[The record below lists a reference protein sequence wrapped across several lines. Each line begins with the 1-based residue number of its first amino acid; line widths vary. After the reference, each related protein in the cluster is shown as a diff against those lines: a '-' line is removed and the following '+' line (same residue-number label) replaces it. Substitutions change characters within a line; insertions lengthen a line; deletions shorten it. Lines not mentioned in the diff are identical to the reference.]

1 MGKGSRNR
9 QNRTETKRTLEYR
22 NARKQVLREVN
33 AELAKAT
40 DRFYYDEVTV
50 ILWVLHETF
59 GFGKDRLK
67 RFYDNYSKVNNQLK
81 AHYEL
86 KDNDLH
92 YLTQELLKGIGVTIE
107 EFEREAG

>member
-59 GFGKDRLK
+59 GFGRDRLK
-67 RFYDNYSKVNNQLK
+67 RFYDNYSRVNNQLK
-81 AHYEL
+81 EHYAMQ
-86 KDNDLH
+86 DNDLH
-92 YLTQELLKGIGVTIE
+92 YLTEKLLAGIGVTIE

>member
-1 MGKGSRNR
+1 MGKGNRNR
-9 QNRTETKRTLEYR
+9 LNRTETKQTLEYR
-22 NARKQVLREVN
+22 SARRQVLREVN

-40 DRFYYDEVTV
+40 ERFFFDEVTV

-59 GFGKDRLK
+59 GFGRDRLK
-67 RFYDNYSKVNNQLK
+67 RFYDNYSRVNNQLK

-92 YLTQELLKGIGVTIE
+92 FLTKELLAGIGVSIE
-107 EFEREAG
+107 EFDSE